1 MFELCDPNPC
11 EQPSGAC
18 CDLETGECVVMTAQ
32 ECAAQGGEYLGDGIE
47 CDPNPCPNPNP
58 TEDTSWGQIK
68 AKYR

>member
-1 MFELCDPNPC
+1 
-11 EQPSGAC
+11 
-18 CDLETGECVVMTAQ
+18 MTAQ